1 MFPAPMEDEYRGGES
16 ATDWDIGGNFP
27 GFTGWGGWGS
37 SLGQRQKQRPDG
49 RIASLPSLDELRGM
63 RLGL

>member
-27 GFTGWGGWGS
+27 GFTGWGGVGFLS
-37 SLGQRQKQRPDG
+37 RATAEAK
-49 RIASLPSLDELRGM
+49 A
-63 RLGL
+63 